1 MSTQQDHAE
10 YIQSSLQELLAE
22 SPAPVEIKADADFFT
37 DADLIYRYTRAQAL
51 EDGVLVDVSATAHE
65 AGFTCPVAVTAT
77 VWAMVESIPPKFQ
90 GCQSISGRL
99 WDLVYMAVMEIRRH
113 RRESGTELLY
123 RFIMHHGRQT
133 YVTLKIVFGSG
144 DDGELVVTI
153 MLPDED

>member
-1 MSTQQDHAE
+1 MCKRNDQPE
-10 YIQSSLQELLAE
+10 YVQSSLQELLAE
-22 SPAPVEIKADADFFT
+22 SPAPVEVEADGFFT
-37 DADLIYRYTRAQAL
+37 DADLIYRYTRVQAL

-90 GCQSISGRL
+90 GCQSVSGRL

-113 RRESGTELLY
+113 RGESGTELLY

-133 YVTLKIVFGSG
+133 YVTLKIVFSSG
-144 DDGELVVTI
+144 DNGEMVVTI